1 MIQQATHFEEDIMVE
16 GSPPTAMD
24 DFEPAT
30 PLKTTTVPIVN
41 NDLDQVRHAAE
52 TGLLVAVELRH
63 EGRDNGDAQDASL
76 TMDEA
81 HAQPAPD
88 AQRQAKIDTDRIP
101 TVLIV
106 EDTIELAEVIT
117 ATLERMNMVTAHE
130 THGNKALDKFNE
142 MNPDVVLLDISLP
155 DMTGWKIMD
164 VIKERHE
171 TGGKMP
177 IVIII
182 TAYDD
187 PANRLVGKLQ
197 GVYSYLI
204 KPFTADEIEMAVTQA
219 ISSSTL

>member
-1 MIQQATHFEEDIMVE
+1 MIQQATHFEEDDMVE
-16 GSPPTAMD
+16 GSPPSTMD
-24 DFEPAT
+24 DPEPAT
-30 PLKTTTVPIVN
+30 PLKTTSVPIVN
-41 NDLDQVRHAAE
+41 SDLDQVRHAAE
-52 TGLLVAVELRH
+52 TGLLTAVELSH
-63 EGRDNGDAQDASL
+63 EGRDNGDVQDASL
-76 TMDEA
+76 TTDES
-81 HAQPAPD
+81 HAQPAP
-88 AQRQAKIDTDRIP
+88 ALQRQAKVDPDRIP

-130 THGNKALDKFNE
+130 THGNKALDKFKE
-142 MNPDVVLLDISLP
+142 MNPDVLLLDISLP

-197 GVYSYLI
+197 GVHSYLI
-204 KPFTADEIEMAVTQA
+204 KPFTADEIETAVTQA